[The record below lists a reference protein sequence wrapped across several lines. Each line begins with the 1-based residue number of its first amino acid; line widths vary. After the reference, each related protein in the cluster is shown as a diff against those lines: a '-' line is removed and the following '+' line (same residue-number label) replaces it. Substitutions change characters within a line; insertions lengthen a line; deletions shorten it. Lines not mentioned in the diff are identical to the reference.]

1 MATLDYGPL
10 TSLIG
15 TWRGD
20 KGMDIAPDPDGREE
34 NPYFETITF
43 TPIGDVTNADKEVLV
58 GLRYHQTVSRKST
71 GLPFH
76 DQCGYF
82 MWDAAT
88 GTVIQSVLIPRAV
101 AVVAGGKYV
110 GRSGPLVIEVQAA
123 ADGREWGI
131 LESPFMRANAR
142 TLAFRHRI
150 TVDGKTLTYDETTV
164 VDIYGK
170 RFDHTDANTLTQV

>member
-1 MATLDYGPL
+1 MATIDYGPL

-20 KGMDIAPDPDGREE
+20 KGMDVAPDPDGREE

-43 TPIGDVTNADKEVLV
+43 TPIGDVTNANEEVLV

-88 GTVIQSVLIPRAV
+88 GTVIQSLVIPRAV
-101 AVVAGGKYV
+101 AVLAGGKYV
-110 GRSGPLVIEVQAA
+110 ARSGPLVIEVQAA
-123 ADGREWGI
+123 ADSPEWGI
-131 LESPFMRANAR
+131 VESPFMRNNAR

-150 TVDGKTLTYDETTV
+150 TVDGTTLTYDETTV

-170 RFDHTDANTLTQV
+170 RFDHTDTNTLTRI